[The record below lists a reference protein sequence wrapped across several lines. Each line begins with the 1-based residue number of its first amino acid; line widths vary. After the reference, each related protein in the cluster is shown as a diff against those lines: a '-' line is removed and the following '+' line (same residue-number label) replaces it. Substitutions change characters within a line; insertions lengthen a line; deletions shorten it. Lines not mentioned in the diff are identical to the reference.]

1 MMTKNNIYIFR
12 NDVLW
17 IMKVLGV
24 NLFNSLTAKIAS
36 WKLLEQKITHFMRLR
51 DLSVQLSFFVFHIT
65 ICIFVCIVQS
75 TLFIKNKKIFASKS
89 FMNLEEVKCARIL
102 INLLISIAMLKKSSF
117 STKKFHTEGK

>member
-1 MMTKNNIYIFR
+1 MTTNNIYIFR

-51 DLSVQLSFFVFHIT
+51 DLSVQLSFFVFNKM
-65 ICIFVCIVQS
+65 ICIFVCIVQSLS

-102 INLLISIAMLKKSSF
+102 INLLISIAILKKIF
-117 STKKFHTEGK
+117 FQHKEIPY